1 MKKSTYFLICF
12 ISILTFQSC
21 STVKVLDSWKSGNV
35 SDLKNRN
42 FLVVARSAN
51 DQTRLVFENEIIK
64 QMESNGY
71 RVTSSFAKFGNM
83 NPNEKPS
90 ESNKGMIKKML
101 ESEGFDGVILTV
113 LKDLKEETRL
123 QKEGGYYAGGNYYG
137 YYPRY
142 YGGFYGYYRHPMS
155 MTTLGNYVPETITT
169 STSKVYVLETTVYDL
184 KAPENKQLIAIVTS
198 KIEDPESASAVAK
211 SYVSKVS
218 ASLK

>member
-21 STVKVLDSWKSGNV
+21 STVKVLDSWKSDNV

-90 ESNKGMIKKML
+90 ESNNGMIKKML
-101 ESEGFDGVILTV
+101 ESEGFDGVVLTV

-123 QKEGGYYAGGNYYG
+123 QKEGGYYAGGNYCINFDNAAIHHEAGVQRVLAIHKMDYLFSG
-137 YYPRY
+137 PYSYMCQAIEMHFAKVRTHVEKSPTK
-142 YGGFYGYYRHPMS
+142 GFG
-155 MTTLGNYVPETITT
+155 
-169 STSKVYVLETTVYDL
+169 K
-184 KAPENKQLIAIVTS
+184 K
-198 KIEDPESASAVAK
+198 
-211 SYVSKVS
+211 
-218 ASLK
+218 